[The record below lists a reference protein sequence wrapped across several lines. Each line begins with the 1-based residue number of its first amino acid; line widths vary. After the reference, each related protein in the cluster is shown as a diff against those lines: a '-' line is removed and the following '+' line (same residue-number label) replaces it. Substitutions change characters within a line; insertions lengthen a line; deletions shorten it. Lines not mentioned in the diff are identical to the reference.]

1 TSGPSQGV
9 PVTHLATPCRL
20 PQQSQSPCRTLWSFP
35 ALPSCVG
42 YTSTGPRIT
51 PGLVQFEQLLVV
63 AGHTSPRSTSCLLGR
78 YPVPRPCR
86 LRPKE
91 LSGREPR
98 RVNCTSLLARGGAL
112 RTERSNNELVR

>member
-1 TSGPSQGV
+1 M
-9 PVTHLATPCRL
+9 
-20 PQQSQSPCRTLWSFP
+20 
-35 ALPSCVG
+35 PSCVG

-112 RTERSNNELVR
+112 RTERSNNELVRSKVEHTLSVQPAHSLGDRLQRGVARDVSQ